1 MLINNLPEKIAVF
14 PLSNAVFFP
23 NTILPLNIFEK
34 RYLQLIDDCMK
45 DQRLFGMIQ
54 PKTKKSSKNDIY
66 EIGCLGKITSF
77 NETEDNRYII
87 NLSGLIRF
95 RVETELSTKK
105 LYREFKVDYSDFRED
120 LTLNKKVDYDT
131 KGLVKK
137 IKKYFQKKN
146 YLIELQDNE
155 WEKLNLDQLVST
167 VCMVSPFSVEEKQK
181 LIETIKTEDKFKI
194 LEEIINFSL
203 LDNTSNKTIQ

>member
-34 RYLQLIDDCMK
+34 RYLQLVDDCMK

-105 LYREFKVDYSDFRED
+105 LYREFKVDYADFRDD

-167 VCMVSPFSVEEKQK
+167 VCMVSPFTVEEKQK

>member
-34 RYLQLIDDCMK
+34 RYLQLVDDCMK

-105 LYREFKVDYSDFRED
+105 LYREFKVDYADFRDD

-167 VCMVSPFSVEEKQK
+167 VCMVSPFTVEEKQK
-181 LIETIKTEDKFKI
+181 LIETIKTEEKFKI

>member
-34 RYLQLIDDCMK
+34 RYLQLVDDCMK

-54 PKTKKSSKNDIY
+54 PKTKKGSKNDIY

-77 NETEDNRYII
+77 SETEDNRYII

-105 LYREFKVDYSDFRED
+105 LYREFKVDYSDFRDD

-146 YLIELQDNE
+146 YLIELQDSE

-167 VCMVSPFSVEEKQK
+167 VCMVSPFTVEEKQK
-181 LIETIKTEDKFKI
+181 LIETIKTEEKFKI

>member
-1 MLINNLPEKIAVF
+1 M
-14 PLSNAVFFP
+14 
-23 NTILPLNIFEK
+23 
-34 RYLQLIDDCMK
+34 
-45 DQRLFGMIQ
+45 
-54 PKTKKSSKNDIY
+54 
-66 EIGCLGKITSF
+66 GKITSF
-77 NETEDNRYII
+77 SETEDNRYII

-105 LYREFKVDYSDFRED
+105 LYREFKVDYSDFRDD

-146 YLIELQDNE
+146 YLIELQDSE

-167 VCMVSPFSVEEKQK
+167 VCMVSPFTVEEKQK
-181 LIETIKTEDKFKI
+181 LIETIKTEEKFKI

-203 LDNTSNKTIQ
+203 LGNTSNKTIQ

>member
-1 MLINNLPEKIAVF
+1 MKTNNFPEKIAVF

-34 RYLQLIDDCMK
+34 RYLQLVDDCMK

-105 LYREFKVDYSDFRED
+105 LYREFKVDYADFRDD

-167 VCMVSPFSVEEKQK
+167 VCMVSPFTVEEKQK
-181 LIETIKTEDKFKI
+181 LIETIKTEEKFKI

>member
-181 LIETIKTEDKFKI
+181 LIETIKTEEKFKI